1 MRMTMI
7 MMMNYNDNSKN
18 NDDDD
23 DDGSRI
29 LLYSVR
35 YDILFNYY
43 CHYYFI
49 L

>member
-18 NDDDD
+18 NDDD

>member
-1 MRMTMI
+1 MI

-18 NDDDD
+18 NDDD